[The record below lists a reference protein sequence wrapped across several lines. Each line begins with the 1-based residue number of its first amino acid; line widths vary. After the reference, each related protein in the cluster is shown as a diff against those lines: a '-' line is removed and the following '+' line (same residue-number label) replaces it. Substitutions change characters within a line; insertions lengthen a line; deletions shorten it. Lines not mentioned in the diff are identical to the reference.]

1 MKDRRYRIKA
11 LKDGAVNLWIV
22 LEGGKTRLLKTCLTR
37 GGAKA
42 FARRHAGEDGVA
54 VLEVLA

>member
-1 MKDRRYRIKA
+1 MNRRYRIKTMR
-11 LKDGAVNLWIV
+11 DGAVNLWTV
-22 LEGGKTRLLKTCLTR
+22 LADGKTRLLKTCTTR

-54 VLEVLA
+54 VFEVLA